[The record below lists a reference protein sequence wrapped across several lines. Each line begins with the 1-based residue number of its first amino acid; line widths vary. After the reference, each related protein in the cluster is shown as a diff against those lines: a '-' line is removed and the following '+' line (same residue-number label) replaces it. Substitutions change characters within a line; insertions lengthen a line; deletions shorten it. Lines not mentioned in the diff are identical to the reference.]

1 MNDQREQYFAKYE
14 KEVTSLES
22 KLEKADEKVD
32 ELEDETNRLTRQL
45 NSQIQENAN
54 LSNGFE
60 NKMRNKENRIQEL
73 QHRVDKLLNS
83 QKENMKQTN
92 ERSDTLIDELYQ
104 NISKLEVENK
114 KLKRENMHGVQKT
127 NNEMLSLQQRI
138 SLLEQENDDH
148 QKRLSEYN
156 KNNNQTLELITRN
169 HAQEV
174 DELNVRYSDDIQAKD
189 RKIEELNSDISRLR
203 KYYEVEIKSK
213 RDDNKEI
220 SSEFTSKLQDYEKSV
235 HIKDAKIKEL
245 EDRIDEIETENRD
258 GRMKE
263 FEELSKINET
273 MKFRIVELE
282 NELNNAS
289 KKNKTE
295 TYRVSTDAQDK
306 INQIKEAYDEEKK
319 NLQKKIK
326 EVKESN
332 NEYEEKISQLVS
344 EHEEEVGELQ
354 DQINDILEEKQKNIE
369 DLTLKLE
376 LEQQQVVSLE
386 NELSDARNKL
396 DSTQLKNSDELTKL
410 HQKIGEINKEMSIQ
424 EENLKERDE
433 II

>member
-386 NELSDARNKL
+386 NELSDAKNKL

>member
-22 KLEKADEKVD
+22 KLEKADEKLD

>member
-138 SLLEQENDDH
+138 SLLELENDDH

>member
-138 SLLEQENDDH
+138 SLLELENDDH

-386 NELSDARNKL
+386 NELSDVKNKL